1 MCAGPAAACLLLS
14 NRQGKVRS
22 ISLLSV
28 SKIVQ
33 GQTTPVFRREPLPD
47 YEAVSFS
54 LLYIEGRGGGK
65 ERSLDLVCRNMQEF
79 ETWWVD
85 MQSASERQRS
95 WVVGTSCWQLAEGIW
110 IHVSSHP
117 SCSPK
122 QHMEQAG

>member
-1 MCAGPAAACLLLS
+1 MWCVLFLLLCTCCCQTK
-14 NRQGKVRS
+14 QGKVRS

-54 LLYIEGRGGGK
+54 LLYIEGRGSGK

-85 MQSASERQRS
+85 MQPANERRRCSACGCQS
-95 WVVGTSCWQLAEGIW
+95 LAA
-110 IHVSSHP
+110 
-117 SCSPK
+117 C
-122 QHMEQAG
+122 

>member
-1 MCAGPAAACLLLS
+1 LLLLHLS
-14 NRQGKVRS
+14 TPQGKVRS

-54 LLYIEGRGGGK
+54 LLYMEGRGGGK

-79 ETWWVD
+79 ETW
-85 MQSASERQRS
+85 
-95 WVVGTSCWQLAEGIW
+95 
-110 IHVSSHP
+110 
-117 SCSPK
+117 
-122 QHMEQAG
+122 